1 MVSLAEIAGQVT
13 NGLIL
18 GLILAVVSIGFT
30 TVLGVMG
37 VINFA
42 HGLLFALGAYLFVSL
57 VPKVG
62 FGIALVAAPMIVA
75 LIGHLL
81 ELALIKRLYG
91 KDPLL
96 VLVLTFGVA
105 LAGEDAIQLIWGK
118 VGYSVSAPAMFS
130 GAVDLGFLIYSKY
143 RLIMGGFALAIILAL
158 WAFLEKTPF
167 GAIIRAGSIDPEMV
181 SLLGKNLGR
190 VRSMVFALAAALA
203 AIAGIIASPLWS
215 IRPTMGLDALLPAF
229 LIVVIG
235 GLGSFWGTVIA
246 ALLVG
251 FLNSMSVMI
260 IPRFADLT
268 MYVLAAAVVLY
279 RPRGLM
285 GRRSVL
291 E

>member
-75 LIGHLL
+75 LIGYLL